1 MSYKLAIFDL
11 DGTLLDTLEDL
22 KNSVNFAL
30 ALNGFPTRNLDE
42 IRSFIGSGARHLCT
56 CSLPVDT
63 SDEII
68 TKVMSDF
75 QAHYKD
81 NGENATRPYD
91 GICKMLAD
99 IRKAG
104 VKTAVLSNKPD
115 QAVVPL
121 CEHYFPSLID
131 FAAGEIVGIPRKPSP
146 DGVLR
151 ILEHFGTKKSE
162 AVFIG
167 DSDTDVITAKNA
179 DLDVIAVTWGF
190 RAVACLK
197 EAGATVFANSTEEL
211 THIII

>member
-1 MSYKLAIFDL
+1 MSYRLAIFDL

-30 ALNGFPTRNLDE
+30 TKNGFPKRNITE
-42 IRSFIGSGARHLCT
+42 ICSFIGSGARHLCT
-56 CSLPVDT
+56 CALPDGVGE
-63 SDEII
+63 EII
-68 TKVMSDF
+68 KKVMSDF
-75 QAHYKD
+75 QEHYKE

-115 QAVVPL
+115 HAVIPL
-121 CEHYFPSLID
+121 CEHYFPGLID
-131 FAAGEIVGIPRKPSP
+131 FAAGEIAGIPRKPAP
-146 DGVLR
+146 DGVVR
-151 ILEHFGTKKSE
+151 ILEHFGVDKSE

-179 DLDVIAVTWGF
+179 GLAVIAVTWGF
-190 RAVACLK
+190 RDIECLRA
-197 EAGATVFANSTEEL
+197 AGATTFASTTEEL
-211 THIII
+211 FQAIM